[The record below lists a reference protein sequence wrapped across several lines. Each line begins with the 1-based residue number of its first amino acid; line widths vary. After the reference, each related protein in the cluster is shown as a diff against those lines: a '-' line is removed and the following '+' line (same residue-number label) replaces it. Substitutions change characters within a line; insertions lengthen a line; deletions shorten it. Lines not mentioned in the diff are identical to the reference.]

1 MNYGQVYVL
10 DNNALGFV
18 KQEHRASNF
27 FKMHC
32 RIPSEVLREAEGFP
46 DIDELR
52 QLEYRVT
59 ESVLARLI
67 EVMASVPVGDASLVD
82 LYANQGNADPL
93 VVATA
98 LDGLRSNDSAL
109 FALTWTVVSGDKAVQ
124 AKAREFDLD
133 VITNQEFLALVE
145 AETASSDSV
154 TFPADS
160 GVR

>member
-27 FKMHC
+27 FRMHC

-52 QLEYRVT
+52 QLEYPMT

-67 EVMASVPVGDASLVD
+67 EVMASVPVGDTRLVD
-82 LYANQGNADPL
+82 LYANLGNADPL
-93 VVATA
+93 VVATV
-98 LDGLRSNDSAL
+98 LDGLRSNDSTL
-109 FALTWTVVSGDKAVQ
+109 FPLTWTLVSDDKAVQ
-124 AKAREFDLD
+124 AKAREFELD
-133 VITNQEFLALVE
+133 MITNEEFLALVE
-145 AETASSDSV
+145 AETASSDPV
-154 TFPADS
+154 AFPADF